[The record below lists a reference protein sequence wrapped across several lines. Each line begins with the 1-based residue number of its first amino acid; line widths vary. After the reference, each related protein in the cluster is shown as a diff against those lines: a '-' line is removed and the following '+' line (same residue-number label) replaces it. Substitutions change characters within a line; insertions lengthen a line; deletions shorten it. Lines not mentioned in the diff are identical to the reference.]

1 MVVSKSQQKAVNK
14 YIKNNYDSLRIVV
27 PKGQKAA
34 VEAAAKKA
42 GESINGY
49 VNRLIRADLGLSEDE
64 WKGAEKK
71 ED

>member
-1 MVVSKSQQKAVNK
+1 MVVSKAQQKAVNEYVK
-14 YIKNNYDSLRIVV
+14 RNYDSLRIVV

-34 VEAAAKKA
+34 VEAAASKD

-64 WKGAEKK
+64 WKGSEKK
-71 ED
+71 EG

>member
-1 MVVSKSQQKAVNK
+1 MVVSKAQQKAVNK

-34 VEAAAKKA
+34 IEAAAKKA
-42 GESINGY
+42 EESVNGY
-49 VNRLIRADLGLSEDE
+49 VNRLIRTDLGLSDEE